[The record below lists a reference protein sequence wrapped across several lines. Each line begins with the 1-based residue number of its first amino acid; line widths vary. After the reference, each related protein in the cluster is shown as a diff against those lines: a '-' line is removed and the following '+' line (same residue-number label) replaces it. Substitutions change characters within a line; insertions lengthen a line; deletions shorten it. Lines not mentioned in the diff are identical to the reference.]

1 MARIAK
7 TLLFFAVFFLLCS
20 DSRANLRVISLYP
33 AHTENITALDGASS
47 LIAVSTSDST
57 ELLPDLP
64 RLSPRAGAESFLA
77 LSPDIVITRPLA
89 RHINPSTYDTLER
102 AGVKVLTLE
111 VPEWADFPGYLTSLA
126 RSLGLNP
133 EGALQKF
140 TDITRRIRERVPEGR
155 PRPRVFLEATGRE
168 LHTCSPLSW
177 AANVIAL
184 AGGENI
190 AYDARPLRPGSAL
203 ASWGAER
210 ILQAADSID
219 VYIIQTGVMNNAS
232 LKDFHARAWSRA
244 LRPAKVC
251 TIPEKFI
258 SRPSL
263 LGLEAGANMLLKI
276 FWGD

>member
-1 MARIAK
+1 M
-7 TLLFFAVFFLLCS
+7 
-20 DSRANLRVISLYP
+20 
-33 AHTENITALDGASS
+33 
-47 LIAVSTSDST
+47 
-57 ELLPDLP
+57 
-64 RLSPRAGAESFLA
+64 
-77 LSPDIVITRPLA
+77 
-89 RHINPSTYDTLER
+89 
-102 AGVKVLTLE
+102 TLE

-155 PRPRVFLEATGRE
+155 PRPRVFLEAAGRE

-190 AYDARPLRPGSAL
+190 AHDARPLRPGSAL

-232 LKDFHARAWSRA
+232 LKDFHARTWSRA
-244 LRPAKVC
+244 LTHAKVC
-251 TIPEKFI
+251 TVPEKFI

-263 LGLEAGANMLLKI
+263 LGLEEGANMLLKI